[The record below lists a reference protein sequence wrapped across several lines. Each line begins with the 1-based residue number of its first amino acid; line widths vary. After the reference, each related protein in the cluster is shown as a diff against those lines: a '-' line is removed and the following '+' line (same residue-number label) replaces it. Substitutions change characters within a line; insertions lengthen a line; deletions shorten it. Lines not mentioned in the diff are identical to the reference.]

1 MASSRVSPIG
11 RERERRWL
19 DPLCS
24 PQTTAV
30 ACLRAI
36 GGFRGCVEL
45 YVPVLITS
53 VHREYDFT
61 LFLRLLVGGV
71 IFAVLGFF
79 VPSGFACSSGKDYA
93 RSVGARGGTLL
104 VIMQFQVATLHLTMP
119 PPVHGCM
126 QERAACLR
134 THDQARTMSTA
145 AVWFVGCLMPGT
157 VGQDTHGRLQ
167 RTHVCRYMGRSLR
180 RASGGGGE
188 QKRVLECWDTS
199 PT

>member
-45 YVPVLITS
+45 HVPVLITS

-71 IFAVLGFF
+71 IFAVLGFV

-119 PPVHGCM
+119 PPCPWMYVRTGGLFAHARPSSNDEHCCCVVCGMLDARHGGPRHPWKAATHACM
-126 QERAACLR
+126 
-134 THDQARTMSTA
+134 
-145 AVWFVGCLMPGT
+145 
-157 VGQDTHGRLQ
+157 
-167 RTHVCRYMGRSLR
+167 
-180 RASGGGGE
+180 
-188 QKRVLECWDTS
+188 
-199 PT
+199 